1 MHFSINRDQ
10 LSYAINIVQRAVSN
24 RNPMPIF
31 SCVHLETIG
40 NILNVTAT
48 DLEFGI
54 RCSLQVDSLLDGA
67 AALPSKYVS
76 SLMTKLPVGNIDVK
90 CDISSNTTTFNYGNS
105 EMVLNGFPAEEFPL
119 FPELPNKPTLRLNQ
133 NIFKRMLKR
142 VLFAVSNDERRP
154 VFTGVNI
161 TVDEDGTL
169 SMVATDIRK
178 LAVSQEKAVDS
189 NGQIINI
196 IVPGKTLNEVF
207 KIIDAVDDY
216 FEIYLTDNKVFFTV
230 NNICIMSRL
239 ITGQFPNYRIVIP
252 SNFVCELKSKVSD
265 LLDAAERA
273 SLLIDTRRNVFN
285 IRFQPEQLLLYFYT
299 ESGRIREEITTAFSG
314 DPMDVGFN
322 IRFFIDLLRSM
333 DTEEVN
339 IKISGHESPAIFEP
353 VGDQSYFSI
362 LVPAVA

>member
-1 MHFSINRDQ
+1 MHFSTNRDQ
-10 LSYAINIVQRAVSN
+10 LSSAISIVQRAVSS
-24 RNPMPIF
+24 RNPMPIM
-31 SCVHLETIG
+31 SCVHLETTG
-40 NILNVTAT
+40 NVLNVTTT

-54 RCSLQVDSLLDGA
+54 RCSLQVDTLIDGA
-67 AALPSKYVS
+67 AAIPSKYIS
-76 SLMTKLPVGNIDVK
+76 SLMGKLPVGNIDVK
-90 CDISSNTTTFNYGNS
+90 CDISTNTSTFSYGDS
-105 EMVLNGFPAEEFPL
+105 EMALNGFPAEEFPL
-119 FPELPNKPTLRLNQ
+119 FPELPVKPTLRLKQ

-161 TVDEDGTL
+161 TVDEEGTL

-178 LAVSQEKAVDS
+178 LAVSQEKVDDT

-207 KIIDAVDDY
+207 KIIDAVDDE
-216 FEIYLTDNKVFFTV
+216 FEVYLTENKVFFTLD
-230 NNICIMSRL
+230 NICIMSRL
-239 ITGQFPNYRIVIP
+239 IVGQFPNYKIVIP
-252 SNFVCELKSKVSD
+252 PNYVCELRSKISE

-299 ESGRIREEITTAFSG
+299 ESGRIREEISTDFSG
-314 DPMDVGFN
+314 DPLDVGFN

-333 DTEEVN
+333 DTEEVI
-339 IKISGHESPAIFEP
+339 IKISGHDSPAVFQP
-353 VGDQSYFSI
+353 VDDHSYFSI